1 MVCKMGIKDLSIIV
15 PAWNEEERI
24 ERTLREYIEYFSEKK
39 GYDFEIIV
47 VTDGCIDKTPV
58 IVKEFSERYLQV
70 RYLNFP
76 KKLGK
81 GGGIIEGFKVT
92 TGDIVTFTDADG
104 ATEAE
109 ELDRMVGAVK
119 DCDGVIGSRWLDGA
133 RIKVKEPLSRRIA
146 SRGFNFMVR
155 LLFDLPF
162 KDTQCGAKAFK
173 NYVIR
178 DVINEL
184 GLTNFAFDV
193 DLLYKVTKKGY
204 RIKEI
209 PITWMHDENSNL
221 KLREVIPTMFLS
233 IIGLRIKISPLQRF
247 IPKRAV
253 RWLYSRIKSF

>member
-1 MVCKMGIKDLSIIV
+1 MKELSIIM

-24 ERTLREYIEYFSEKK
+24 ERSLGKYIRYFSEKR

-47 VTDGCIDKTPV
+47 VVDGCTDKTPM
-58 IVKEFSERYLQV
+58 IVKEFSEKYSQV

-76 KKLGK
+76 DKLGK
-81 GGGIIEGFKVT
+81 GGGIIEGFKIA
-92 TGDIVTFTDADG
+92 TGDIVTFADADG

-109 ELDRMVGAVK
+109 ELDRIVSTVK

-133 RIKVKEPLSRRIA
+133 RIIVKEPLARIIA

-178 DVINEL
+178 DVVNEL

-193 DLLYKVTKKGY
+193 DLLYRVTKRGY
-204 RIKEI
+204 KVKEI
-209 PITWMHDENSNL
+209 PITWMHNGNSNL

-233 IIGLRIKISPLQRF
+233 IIGLRIKNSPIRRF

-253 RWLYSRIKSF
+253 RWLYSRIKSS

>member
-1 MVCKMGIKDLSIIV
+1 MKELSIIM
-15 PAWNEEERI
+15 PAWNEEEHI
-24 ERTLREYIEYFSEKK
+24 GKALSEYVRYFSEKK
-39 GYDFEIIV
+39 DYDFEIIV
-47 VTDGCIDKTPV
+47 VMDGCMDKTPV
-58 IVKEFSERYLQV
+58 IVKEFSEKYSQV
-70 RYLNFP
+70 RHLNFP

-81 GGGIIEGFKVT
+81 GGGIIEGFKIA
-92 TGDIVTFTDADG
+92 TGDIVTFADADG

-109 ELDRMVGAVK
+109 EIDRIVSTVK

-133 RIKVKEPLSRRIA
+133 RIIVKEPLSRIIA

-162 KDTQCGAKAFK
+162 EDTQCGAKAFK
-173 NYVIR
+173 NYVIH

-193 DLLYKVTKKGY
+193 DLLYQVTKRGY
-204 RIKEI
+204 KVKEI
-209 PITWMHDENSNL
+209 PITWMHNGNSNL

-233 IIGLRIKISPLQRF
+233 IIGLRIKNSPIRRF

-253 RWLYSRIKSF
+253 RWLYNRIKSS